1 MKLTLTPPDS
11 HHLTAAIGWME
22 LGNPAEAMQELDR
35 ISEQYQRRPEVLEL
49 RWAALAERRD
59 WASALQVAA
68 ELVDASPERPNG
80 WLHRAY
86 AARRA
91 PGGSLEAAWEVLR
104 PAVEKFPQEELIPY
118 NLACY
123 ACQMQ
128 RLDEAREWLRLALAT
143 AKKNRFRAMALE
155 DEDLRP
161 LWREIRNM

>member
-11 HHLTAAIGWME
+11 HYLTAAMGWME
-22 LGNPAEAMQELDR
+22 LGNPAEAMLELDR
-35 ISEQYQRRPEVLEL
+35 ISARNQHRPEVLEL

-68 ELVDASPERPNG
+68 ALVDASPEEPNG

-91 PGGSLEAAWEVLR
+91 PGGSLEAAWKVLR
-104 PAVEKFPQEELIPY
+104 PAVEKFPEEGLIPY

-128 RLDEAREWLRLALAT
+128 RLEEAREWLRLALAT
-143 AKKNRFRAMALE
+143 SKKDRFRSMALE

-161 LWREIRNM
+161 LWQEIRQM

>member
-11 HHLTAAIGWME
+11 HHLAAAVGWME
-22 LGNPAEAMQELDR
+22 LGNPAEAMQELDQ
-35 ISEQYQRRPEVLEL
+35 ISEEHRRSPEVLEL
-49 RWAALAERRD
+49 RWRLLAERRD
-59 WASALQVAA
+59 WASALSVAG

-91 PGGSLEAAWEVLR
+91 PGGSIEAAWQVLR
-104 PAVEKFPQEELIPY
+104 PAADKFPQATLIPY

-128 RLDEAREWLRLALAT
+128 RLEEAREWLRLAFGADE
-143 AKKNRFRAMALE
+143 KGRFRAMALQ

-161 LWREIRNM
+161 LWQEIEGM